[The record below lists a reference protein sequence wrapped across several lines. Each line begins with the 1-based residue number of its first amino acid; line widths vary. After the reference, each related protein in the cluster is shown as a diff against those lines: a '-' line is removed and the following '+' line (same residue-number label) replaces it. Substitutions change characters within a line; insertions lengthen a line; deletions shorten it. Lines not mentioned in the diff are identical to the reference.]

1 MTNRRYP
8 NITTKCHKLQRNRKT
23 TKTKSV
29 SIDFYRVLEGCHQK
43 GSFIT
48 FNFSILFKVREDN
61 GVWTLDMDNNG
72 QSLVKI
78 NLKKITAIFLCNQ

>member
-29 SIDFYRVLEGCHQK
+29 FYRVLEGCHQK

-48 FNFSILFKVREDN
+48 FNFSILFKVSEDN
-61 GVWTLDMDNNG
+61 GVWTLNMDNNG

-78 NLKKITAIFLCNQ
+78 NFF